1 MTEFIH
7 GRPSVTSMAAG
18 GGIFTRPQAL
28 AAGVSDREIQRLVSS
43 GEWHRIRRGVYIDAH
58 TYETMSPNRRH
69 LVEVRSALLRVDGPA
84 VASHWSAGV
93 VHDLDMAEADL
104 SLVHLTRPELRS
116 ARIEAGV
123 CHHRGA
129 LEARTVCA
137 AGGVAV
143 TSVARTVL
151 DLARLSSFDAGVVVA
166 DCGLR
171 RGVNRSELVTELLAC
186 RDWAGSRT
194 ASRVVAF
201 ADGRSES
208 PGESLAR
215 VAFDELRLPT
225 PELQAVFRTRD
236 GSVVARTDFLFR
248 EYGTVAEFD
257 GRRKYYRDLGNDA
270 DPGEVVWREKL
281 REDALREHFGLEVV
295 RLTWA
300 DLAPERRTQLAKR
313 IRSAFSRAS
322 ASTRAA

>member
-7 GRPSVTSMAAG
+7 GRLPVTSIAAG
-18 GGIFTRPQAL
+18 GGLFTRPQAL

-43 GEWHRIRRGVYIDAH
+43 GEWRRIRRGVYIDAH

-84 VASHWSAGV
+84 V
-93 VHDLDMAEADL
+93 
-104 SLVHLTRPELRS
+104 
-116 ARIEAGV
+116 
-123 CHHRGA
+123 
-129 LEARTVCA
+129 
-137 AGGVAV
+137 

-171 RGVNRSELVTELLAC
+171 RGAKRSELVTELLAC

-248 EYGTVAEFD
+248 EYGTVVEFD

-300 DLAPERRTQLAKR
+300 DLGPERRTQLAKR